1 MAVVRAIAI
10 NTFKEAIRDRIL
22 YLLVFFSLLM
32 IVASV
37 VISTLSVGQNARI
50 IADMGLAAISLFS
63 IIIAV
68 FIGTN
73 LLFKEIDKRTII
85 SLLSKPIR
93 RRDFILGKYL
103 GLIFTLMVLDV
114 IMSGIFI
121 AILFLFQKIWYP
133 PILWVIL
140 LMFLEVMVVTASAIF
155 FSTITSPLLS
165 ALFTFSLYGI
175 GHYTRDLMTLGL
187 LSKNPALEWITAA
200 FYYILPN
207 LENFNLKNQL
217 AGGITVAPGSLVL
230 VIVYGLF
237 YVFFMLV
244 LSILFF
250 QKKEF

>member
-32 IVASV
+32 ILASV

-50 IADMGLAAISLFS
+50 VVDMGLAAISLFS
-63 IIIAV
+63 VIIAV

-103 GLIFTLMVLDV
+103 GLIFTLLVLDL
-114 IMSGIFI
+114 IMSGIFLL
-121 AILFLFQKIWYP
+121 ILYLFQRIWYP
-133 PILWVIL
+133 PVLWIILFL
-140 LMFLEVMVVTASAIF
+140 FLEVMVITAAAIF

-175 GHYTRDLMTLGL
+175 GHYTKDLRMLGH
-187 LSKNPALEWITAA
+187 LSKNPALEWVTSAL
-200 FYYILPN
+200 YYVLPN
-207 LENFNLKNQL
+207 LEHFNLQNQL
-217 AGGITVAPGSLVL
+217 SGGIAMVPGSFILVMA
-230 VIVYGLF
+230 YGLF
-237 YVFFMLV
+237 YVLFLLV
-244 LSILFF
+244 LSVLFF

>member
-32 IVASV
+32 ILASV

-50 IADMGLAAISLFS
+50 VVDMGLAAISLFS
-63 IIIAV
+63 VIIAV

-103 GLIFTLMVLDV
+103 GLIFTLLVLDL
-114 IMSGIFI
+114 IMSGIFLL
-121 AILFLFQKIWYP
+121 ILYLFQRIWYP
-133 PILWVIL
+133 PVLWIILFL
-140 LMFLEVMVVTASAIF
+140 FLEVMVITAVAIF

-175 GHYTRDLMTLGL
+175 GHYTKDLRMLGY
-187 LSKNPALEWITAA
+187 LSKNPALEWITSAL
-200 FYYILPN
+200 YYVLPN
-207 LENFNLKNQL
+207 LEHFNLKNQL
-217 AGGITVAPGSLVL
+217 SGEIAVVPLFISVMA
-230 VIVYGLF
+230 YGTF
-237 YVFFMLV
+237 YVLFLLV
-244 LSILFF
+244 LSVLFF